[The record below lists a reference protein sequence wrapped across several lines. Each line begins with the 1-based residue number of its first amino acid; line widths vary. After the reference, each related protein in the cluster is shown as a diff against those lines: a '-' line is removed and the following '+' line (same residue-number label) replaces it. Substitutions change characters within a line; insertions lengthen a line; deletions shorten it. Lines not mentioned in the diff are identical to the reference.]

1 MNFDTKLVRFDQCP
15 DDPYRP
21 VATPIYQTATFE
33 QEFATEFGDYDYSRS
48 GNPTRTV
55 LEKQLALLENAGR
68 AFCFSSGMAAMAAI
82 SRLVKPGEE
91 ILAGTDLYG
100 GAYRL
105 FSRILQPRGIGVRYA
120 AGTSLDE
127 LRETITP
134 QTRLVHIE
142 TPGNPLLSITDIA
155 AVAELAHAHGAL
167 LSVDNS
173 MMSPYLQN
181 PLDHGADIVVL
192 SATRFLCG
200 HSDVTAGVVAVK
212 SAKLAQD
219 LYLIQNGEGA
229 ALGPFDSFLLLSGL
243 KTLAL
248 RMQRQQENALRVL
261 DFLQQHPQVQRV
273 FYPGLKSAQE
283 QRIHNQQARGG
294 GAIVAFETG
303 NLELSRQV
311 AERTR
316 IFAITVSF
324 GSGNSSISLPYFMSH
339 SSIPPEL
346 REKSCFPRDLVRLSV
361 GIEDTQDL
369 IADLE
374 QAFNT
379 QNGGEEVSRELTRT
393 STNGR
398 E

>member
-33 QEFATEFGDYDYSRS
+33 QECATEFGEYDYSRS

-55 LEKQLALLENAGR
+55 LEQQLAVLENAGR
-68 AFCFSSGMAAMAAI
+68 AFCFSSGMAAIAATT
-82 SRLVKPGEE
+82 RLVKPGEE

-120 AGTSLDE
+120 PSTSLEE
-127 LRETITP
+127 LREAITP
-134 QTRLVHIE
+134 QTRLIHIE

-155 AVAELAHAHGAL
+155 AVAELAHSNGAL

-173 MMSPYLQN
+173 MMSPYLQT
-181 PLDHGADIVVL
+181 PLDHGADIVVH
-192 SATRFLCG
+192 SATKFLCG
-200 HSDVTAGVVAVK
+200 HSDVTAGVVAVN
-212 SAKLAQD
+212 STKLAQD

-229 ALGPFDSFLLLSGL
+229 ALGPFDSFLLLRGL
-243 KTLAL
+243 KTLGL
-248 RMQRQQENALRVL
+248 RLQRQQENALRIV
-261 DFLQQHPQVQRV
+261 DFLQRHPQVKRV
-273 FYPGLKSAQE
+273 FYPGWGSEQE
-283 QRIHNQQARGG
+283 QRILEKQARGG

-303 NLELSRQV
+303 DVELSRHV
-311 AERTR
+311 AEQTK

-324 GSGNSSISLPYFMSH
+324 GSVNSSISLPYFMSH

-361 GIEDTQDL
+361 GIEDAQDL

-374 QAFNT
+374 QAFKSHERIEGPSCT
-379 QNGGEEVSRELTRT
+379 EEEKLAA
-393 STNGR
+393 NQ
-398 E
+398 

>member
-33 QEFATEFGDYDYSRS
+33 QECATEFGEYDYSRS

-68 AFCFSSGMAAMAAI
+68 AFCFSSGMAAIAAI

-105 FSRILQPRGIGVRYA
+105 FSRILQLRGIGVRYA
-120 AGTSLDE
+120 PSTSLAE
-127 LRETITP
+127 LNEAITP
-134 QTRLVHIE
+134 QTRLIHIE

-155 AVAELAHAHGAL
+155 AVAELAHFNGAL

-173 MMSPYLQN
+173 MLSPYLQT
-181 PLDHGADIVVL
+181 PLDH
-192 SATRFLCG
+192 
-200 HSDVTAGVVAVK
+200 
-212 SAKLAQD
+212 
-219 LYLIQNGEGA
+219 
-229 ALGPFDSFLLLSGL
+229 GPFDSFLLLRGL
-243 KTLAL
+243 KTLSL
-248 RMQRQQENALRVL
+248 RLQRQQENALRIV
-261 DFLQQHPQVQRV
+261 DFLQRHPQVKRV
-273 FYPGLKSAQE
+273 FYPGWGSEQE
-283 QRIHNQQARGG
+283 QCVLEKQARGG
-294 GAIVAFETG
+294 GALVAFETG
-303 NLELSRQV
+303 DVELSRHI
-311 AERTR
+311 AEQTK

-324 GSGNSSISLPYFMSH
+324 GSVNSSISLPYFMSH

-346 REKSCFPRDLVRLSV
+346 REKSCFPHDLVRLSV
-361 GIEDTQDL
+361 GIEDAQDL

-379 QNGGEEVSRELTRT
+379 HHGDTEAQSCTDEEKLA
-393 STNGR
+393 TNQ
-398 E
+398 